1 MAIPWTILGALFRFL
16 APNIPEIIATVKT
29 LKKEQQRE
37 KVELDDTATRVID
50 LERRIAAQ
58 LQLIEQLTAQLAKLE
73 KVFVLTLWASIFA
86 VVLAAIALGI
96 VFFK

>member
-1 MAIPWTILGALFRFL
+1 MGLPWTIIGALFKFL
-16 APNIPEIIATVKT
+16 APNIPDIIATVKT

-37 KVELDDTATRVID
+37 KIELDDTAARMIE
-50 LERRIAAQ
+50 LEKRIAAQ
-58 LQLIEQLTAQLAKLE
+58 LQLIEQLTAQLSKLE
-73 KVFVLTLWASIFA
+73 KAFIWTLWVSIFA